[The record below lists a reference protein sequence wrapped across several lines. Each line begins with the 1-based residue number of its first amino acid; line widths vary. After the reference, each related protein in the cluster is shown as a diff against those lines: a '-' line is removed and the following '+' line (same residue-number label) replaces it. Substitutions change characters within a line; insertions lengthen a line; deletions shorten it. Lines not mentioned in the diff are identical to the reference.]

1 MLGAVLVLGGC
12 IVALVLFLF
21 VSRLRRGHRRF
32 RPAGGAKLPA
42 SGAAP
47 GTSHYGLAPAEAARF
62 QLSAREQMQREQ
74 EQWARDYLPG
84 MPDDAMPGRV
94 ADIPRTLRVRR

>member
-1 MLGAVLVLGGC
+1 
-12 IVALVLFLF
+12 
-21 VSRLRRGHRRF
+21 
-32 RPAGGAKLPA
+32 
-42 SGAAP
+42 
-47 GTSHYGLAPAEAARF
+47 
-62 QLSAREQMQREQ
+62 MQREQ